1 MARTF
6 TKPYPPE
13 YRAEAVRLVREGGR
27 EITEVAKSLGVND
40 QSLRNWVKQADVD
53 SGRRKDGLT
62 TDERQE
68 LVRLRRRVRDL
79 EEDKVILKKATAFFA
94 AESRKTNRGLPFH
107 GAREGEPRRTPNVP
121 AAWRVVQRLLRL
133 ADPPGVLAQAGGRA
147 PARPHRHHSHAL
159 AWQLRG
165 TSNLGRAQIRP
176 QGPLLG
182 QKGVA
187 ADEAAGNQRYAP
199 ASLSQDHRARRRSAR
214 CPRSHEP
221 RLHGNQA
228 G

>member
-1 MARTF
+1 MPHKF

-79 EEDKVILKKATAFFA
+79 EEDKVILKKVSMA
-94 AESRKTNRGLPFH
+94 A
-107 GAREGEPRRTPNVP
+107 
-121 AAWRVVQRLLRL
+121 
-133 ADPPGVLAQAGGRA
+133 
-147 PARPHRHHSHAL
+147 
-159 AWQLRG
+159 
-165 TSNLGRAQIRP
+165 
-176 QGPLLG
+176 
-182 QKGVA
+182 
-187 ADEAAGNQRYAP
+187 
-199 ASLSQDHRARRRSAR
+199 
-214 CPRSHEP
+214 
-221 RLHGNQA
+221 
-228 G
+228 

>member
-1 MARTF
+1 MFPMARTF

-62 TDERQE
+62 ADERQE

-94 AESRKTNRGLPFH
+94 AESRKT
-107 GAREGEPRRTPNVP
+107 
-121 AAWRVVQRLLRL
+121 Q
-133 ADPPGVLAQAGGRA
+133 
-147 PARPHRHHSHAL
+147 
-159 AWQLRG
+159 
-165 TSNLGRAQIRP
+165 
-176 QGPLLG
+176 
-182 QKGVA
+182 
-187 ADEAAGNQRYAP
+187 
-199 ASLSQDHRARRRSAR
+199 
-214 CPRSHEP
+214 
-221 RLHGNQA
+221 
-228 G
+228 